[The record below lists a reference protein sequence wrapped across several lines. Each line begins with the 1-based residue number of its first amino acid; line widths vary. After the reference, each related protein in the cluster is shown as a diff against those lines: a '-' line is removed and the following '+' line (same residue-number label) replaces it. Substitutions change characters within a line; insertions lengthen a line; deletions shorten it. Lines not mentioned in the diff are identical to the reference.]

1 MSATYELVSQAED
14 QQLASSAPPPEEIS
28 LDSAND
34 EVESAHVSRTY
45 DRQLYI
51 SHFLSTWN
59 VRGFEFGA
67 VLFLATIFPGTLLPM
82 SVYALVR
89 AASAILLSPVVGRY
103 IDSGDRLQ
111 VIRVSIGKSIGS
123 QVHFIFM
130 GRVQCCLIQTGS

>member
-1 MSATYELVSQAED
+1 MSATYKVVSSAED
-14 QQLASSAPPPEEIS
+14 QQPDSPASPPEESSFDGI
-28 LDSAND
+28 NE
-34 EVESAHVSRTY
+34 EVESAQVSRTY
-45 DRQLYI
+45 NRQLYV

-89 AASAILLSPVVGRY
+89 AASAIILSPVVGRY

-111 VIRVSIGKSIGS
+111 VIRVSIGKSFGFPS
-123 QVHFIFM
+123 PLYSWVEYN
-130 GRVQCCLIQTGS
+130 VT

>member
-1 MSATYELVSQAED
+1 MAATHKLVRSAED
-14 QQLASSAPPPEEIS
+14 QQLASPASPPMES
-28 LDSAND
+28 SFDSTND
-34 EVESAHVSRTY
+34 EVESAQVSRTY
-45 DRQLYI
+45 NRQLYV

-103 IDSGDRLQ
+103 IDSGGRLQ
-111 VIRVSIGKSIGS
+111 VIRVSIGKSFGFPSPPYIHG
-123 QVHFIFM
+123 
-130 GRVQCCLIQTGS
+130 

>member
-1 MSATYELVSQAED
+1 MSATYKLVSEVED
-14 QQLASSAPPPEEIS
+14 QQPASPPSLPEESS
-28 LDSAND
+28 LDSTND
-34 EVESAHVSRTY
+34 QVESAHVSRTY
-45 DRQLYI
+45 NRQLYV

-89 AASAILLSPVVGRY
+89 AASAIVLSPVVGRY
-103 IDSGDRLQ
+103 IDTGDRLR
-111 VIRVSIGKSIGS
+111 VIRASIGKSFRS
-123 QVHFIFM
+123 QVYFIFM